1 MLERID
7 GDVFVDDRGYLR
19 FINDFDMSSV
29 KRFYQVENH
38 AKFFVRAWHGH
49 RKEAKYVYVASGS
62 ALIGAV
68 KFDEENAEPSRYVL
82 SASKPGVLYI
92 PPGYANGFMN
102 LEDNTI
108 VQFFSTTTI
117 EESKDDDIRFS
128 YDKWNIWGIEYR

>member
-7 GDVFVDDRGYLR
+7 GEVFADDRGYLR

-68 KFDEENAEPSRYVL
+68 KLDDEDAEPSRCVL
-82 SASKPGVLYI
+82 SASKPGVLHI

-117 EESKDDDIRFS
+117 EESKGDDIRFP
-128 YDKWNIWGIEYR
+128 YDKWNIWRIGYR